1 VFPKRGGGIAHAAA
15 LQCAP
20 SRRHGSLYEQ
30 RGVDSVV
37 DSNELSA
44 KTTRAGPWQQFRRP
58 APMNSI
64 PGLSHNSSLLIFT
77 LIAVIGL
84 IVVIARFKV
93 NSIVAIVLAALFI
106 ALASGMEL
114 AAIMKS
120 FQEGV
125 GSVLGSIAMIL
136 GLGNMLGKM
145 MAESGGAERIAVTL
159 IQRFGQSRAP
169 WTMVVIAFLVG
180 IPVFFQ
186 VGLVLLMPLVFIM
199 SQKTRMPLL
208 QIGIPLVSGLSVM
221 HGLVPPHPGPM
232 VAIEILKA
240 DIGRIIFYSLLI
252 GTPTAILAGPILGK
266 ILARRI
272 PLETSGEL
280 AAQFTEKLKEKNLP
294 GFAITVFTILLPVLL
309 MLLATVVDLAFPK
322 TSGFRQLVDFIGH
335 PIVALLIAVLF
346 SFYSLGY
353 ARGFKRQQILTFTND
368 CLAPIAGVILII
380 GAGGGFKEILV
391 DSGVGAAIAER
402 VSQWHLSPLLFAWL
416 VAALIRIATGSATVA
431 ITTAAG
437 IVAPIVGS
445 IPGVNLELLVVAMGA
460 GSLILSHVNDG
471 GFWLVKEYFNMTV
484 MQTLKTWT
492 VMETIISVVALVFTL
507 LLDAI
512 IG

>member
-1 VFPKRGGGIAHAAA
+1 
-15 LQCAP
+15 
-20 SRRHGSLYEQ
+20 
-30 RGVDSVV
+30 
-37 DSNELSA
+37 
-44 KTTRAGPWQQFRRP
+44 
-58 APMNSI
+58 MNSI
-64 PGLSHNSSLLIFT
+64 PGLSHNTSLLLFT
-77 LIAVIGL
+77 LVAVAGL
-84 IVVIARFKV
+84 IVLIARFKV

-106 ALASGMEL
+106 GLASGMEL
-114 AAIMKS
+114 PAIMKR

-145 MAESGGAERIAVTL
+145 MAESGGAERIAFTL
-159 IQRFGQSRAP
+159 IQRFGESRVH
-169 WTMVVIAFLVG
+169 WTMMVIAFVVG

-186 VGLVLLMPLVFIM
+186 VGLVLLIPLVFIM
-199 SQKTRMPLL
+199 AQKTRMPLL
-208 QIGIPLVSGLSVM
+208 QIGIPLVAGLSVM

-232 VAIEILKA
+232 VAIEVLKA
-240 DIGRIIFYSLLI
+240 DIGKIIFYSLLV
-252 GTPTAILAGPILGK
+252 GVPTAILAGPILGK
-266 ILARRI
+266 ILARRV
-272 PLETSGEL
+272 PLEASGEL
-280 AAQFTEKLKEKNLP
+280 AAQFTQKAKEKILP
-294 GFAITVFTILLPVLL
+294 GFAITVFTVLLPVLL
-309 MLLATVVDLAFPK
+309 MLLATVVDLALPK
-322 TSGFRQLVDFIGH
+322 TNGLRQIIDFIGH

-353 ARGFKRQQILTFTND
+353 ACGFNRQQILNFTND
-368 CLAPIAGVILII
+368 CLAPIAGVVLII

-391 DSGVGAAIAER
+391 GSGVGAAIAEQA
-402 VSQWHLSPLLFAWL
+402 SHWHLSPLFFAWL

-437 IVAPIVGS
+437 IVAPIVAAT
-445 IPGVNLELLVVAMGA
+445 PGVNVELLVIAMGA

-484 MQTLKTWT
+484 TQTLKTWT

-507 LLDAI
+507 LLNAV